1 MHRRTDRTTTVTLAA
16 HARRGLIMCYVN
28 SWHDA
33 KTTQAHTLYIRTS
46 RSKGVHT
53 CTSWEQDVNSF
64 VARREMLRH
73 QGLLFYSRKVRI
85 DHECIAYELVKCS

>member
-1 MHRRTDRTTTVTLAA
+1 MIF
-16 HARRGLIMCYVN
+16 IMYYVN

-64 VARREMLRH
+64 VA
-73 QGLLFYSRKVRI
+73 QG
-85 DHECIAYELVKCS
+85 DA

>member
-1 MHRRTDRTTTVTLAA
+1 MIF
-16 HARRGLIMCYVN
+16 IMYYVN

-33 KTTQAHTLYIRTS
+33 KTTQAYTLYMYIGTS

-64 VARREMLRH
+64 VAQE
-73 QGLLFYSRKVRI
+73 
-85 DHECIAYELVKCS
+85 DA